1 MAAAFAETW
10 GLDERSR
17 SFLESLPDEV
27 FDAVINNFNPPH
39 GTRNINAKLNAFAR
53 KTAAEMGLSEVGQ
66 GAKASELEQFI
77 SRWGL
82 DEASENLL
90 RAQSESQM
98 IDIMK
103 SFDPP
108 PSARNVNAMFCSF
121 VRGSRGSG
129 GGSVLDGA
137 ISKFVK
143 QWGLDEASEQL
154 LRGQSAEVINDVLQS
169 FDPPPNTRNVSA
181 VFSAFLRGGGSSIRQ
196 SSSGRLRGHVGGF
209 VNRWGLDESCVA
221 LLQGLSPEA
230 QDAVICSFNPGL
242 GTQNVSA
249 KFTSFVRGMDKAP
262 VSSLPG
268 YGKTGQRNSDAQ
280 VTRFIK
286 RWGLDDVSES
296 ALLQLQSEQLKQVMQ
311 DFAPPP
317 DTHNINAKLMSFL
330 KSVVT
335 GAGKAAKADAIID
348 FANHW
353 ELDSGAIIAVQSLS
367 PWIQD
372 EVMRDFDP
380 PPGTKN
386 VSGKLMAFIKQ
397 RAR

>member
-1 MAAAFAETW
+1 MAAAFANTW

-27 FDAVINNFNPPH
+27 FGAVINNFNPPE
-39 GTRNINAKLNAFAR
+39 GTRNIDAKLTAFAR

-82 DEASENLL
+82 DEASEKLL
-90 RAQSESQM
+90 RGQSESHI

-108 PSARNVNAMFCSF
+108 ESTRNVNAMFCTF

-143 QWGLDEASEQL
+143 YWGLDEASEQL

-353 ELDSGAIIAVQSLS
+353 ELDSAAIIAIQSLS
-367 PWIQD
+367 PGIQD